1 MTSIPGSYYVQY
13 STISGCI
20 GYSDTVEVTSLLA
33 PSAVITLSD
42 SAYFCLGDT
51 LVISAEPGHSY
62 VWSTGEQGASIDVVT
77 SGDYW
82 VEITSPAGCMTQ
94 SDTISAVMLPGVV
107 LPVLFTSNA
116 FAANGDTTNF
126 KMIPYNQAFTY
137 TWSVIGG
144 SIIAG
149 QGGEN
154 VDILW
159 QSTPGDTAV
168 VKLIVDN
175 GLCVDSTT
183 LKVYITTIG
192 TSESYLDN
200 LKLYPNPATGRL
212 YVEGLNEQS
221 NILICEVI
229 DAMGQKI
236 QIIKLAEERFI
247 DIEMLPAGT
256 YTLRLSDG
264 LSQSVYRFVKI
275 R

>member
-1 MTSIPGSYYVQY
+1 
-13 STISGCI
+13 
-20 GYSDTVEVTSLLA
+20 
-33 PSAVITLSD
+33 
-42 SAYFCLGDT
+42 

-236 QIIKLAEERFI
+236 QIVKLAEERFI

-264 LSQSVYRFVKI
+264 LNQSVYRFVKI